1 MCAFLSILAVL
12 SVAGLRP
19 RANFSLAANAE
30 PPSAEERF
38 PSTFHDSASADHQGA
53 AEELQSTSERLAP
66 DVHPLT
72 GTQHRRLD
80 SLVPGFLKRMQIFKR
95 LRPVDDSKFNEFK
108 KAGSRVT
115 ATFFSASHSEVT
127 LIYKPSS
134 ALLDFLG
141 FAREDVPYGL
151 VIKAIPYEAVDL
163 YSVVSEPYIHRMFD
177 DKNKFPYVLPLLA
190 ALRSTTRRVVYLVL
204 PLYRMLP
211 NTVEEQAATVDFV
224 LLLAELAMAARQ
236 LHERNLTH
244 RDLKDDNFLVAP
256 DGHIVVA
263 DMATVEFADEKSY
276 LVGTTD
282 FMPPE
287 TTSTYFLRH
296 GFTRTRYDDTTDVY
310 SLGVTFRRLG
320 LMLMDQKVRIPNRK
334 RLTTLVKKMTNLDPK
349 ARPNISQV
357 MDDPYFEGIDFA
369 VVRQRTG
376 PAPFSKLPGADEAM
390 KRIRAK
396 IRQRQEEEDKFV
408 NGEEGG
414 RGKGKEKNAA
424 KRKAPAKLGG
434 ADGQIL
440 SWNENI
446 QPVTPTERPI
456 TTPRPVTEAVSDG
469 SPGPSQIPE
478 EARDVLGQEPDIGG
492 AWNAARDSFLY
503 PGQSA
508 DLSFATGPLS
518 YLECE
523 EAINLA
529 RFSSASVPP
538 STFTPSSGTP
548 SPPSASFHAPD
559 SRGILLPSLVVTP
572 QLACSAKLEPAVDA
586 EEPLLR
592 SVASCSALFAALR
605 AADWRHVEE
614 YNMKVESLGVPQS
627 FAPLAHAV
635 PTGLDNPLTIRS
647 GLIYWAK
654 ACLYSGIG
662 DVCVATV
669 WCTDGIRIV
678 SRLGSDTTG
687 DIFLR
692 IGERVAL
699 LKGVTGV
706 YSQCLVGTLCQKAKF
721 VGKVEETSFRD
732 TRGSRTARS
741 TLRQSYP
748 YASRPLENTRHN
760 EQGAA
765 KDRAAQKSDDVSRRG
780 VQENAVTIKIQGSA
794 HEPQQM
800 PIIPLWSLDCT
811 REFLALN
818 DVAAVYTIKGESF
831 VKMGWTT
838 DRKVTVYCH
847 TSETAPNFSIHVP
860 LVIVVLVQIAVAAFR
875 HIHEASV
882 DCCRGGGETV

>member
-424 KRKAPAKLGG
+424 KRK
-434 ADGQIL
+434 
-440 SWNENI
+440 
-446 QPVTPTERPI
+446 
-456 TTPRPVTEAVSDG
+456 
-469 SPGPSQIPE
+469 
-478 EARDVLGQEPDIGG
+478 
-492 AWNAARDSFLY
+492 
-503 PGQSA
+503 
-508 DLSFATGPLS
+508 
-518 YLECE
+518 
-523 EAINLA
+523 
-529 RFSSASVPP
+529 
-538 STFTPSSGTP
+538 
-548 SPPSASFHAPD
+548 
-559 SRGILLPSLVVTP
+559 
-572 QLACSAKLEPAVDA
+572 
-586 EEPLLR
+586 
-592 SVASCSALFAALR
+592 
-605 AADWRHVEE
+605 
-614 YNMKVESLGVPQS
+614 
-627 FAPLAHAV
+627 
-635 PTGLDNPLTIRS
+635 
-647 GLIYWAK
+647 
-654 ACLYSGIG
+654 
-662 DVCVATV
+662 
-669 WCTDGIRIV
+669 
-678 SRLGSDTTG
+678 
-687 DIFLR
+687 
-692 IGERVAL
+692 GER
-699 LKGVTGV
+699 
-706 YSQCLVGTLCQKAKF
+706 
-721 VGKVEETSFRD
+721 D
-732 TRGSRTARS
+732 
-741 TLRQSYP
+741 
-748 YASRPLENTRHN
+748 
-760 EQGAA
+760 
-765 KDRAAQKSDDVSRRG
+765 
-780 VQENAVTIKIQGSA
+780 
-794 HEPQQM
+794 
-800 PIIPLWSLDCT
+800 
-811 REFLALN
+811 
-818 DVAAVYTIKGESF
+818 
-831 VKMGWTT
+831 
-838 DRKVTVYCH
+838 
-847 TSETAPNFSIHVP
+847 
-860 LVIVVLVQIAVAAFR
+860 
-875 HIHEASV
+875 
-882 DCCRGGGETV
+882 